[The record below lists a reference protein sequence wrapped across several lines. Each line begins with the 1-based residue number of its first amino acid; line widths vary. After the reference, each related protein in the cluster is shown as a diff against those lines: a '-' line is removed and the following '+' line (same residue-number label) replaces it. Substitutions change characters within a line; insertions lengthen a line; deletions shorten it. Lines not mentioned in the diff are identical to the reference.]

1 MLPPPRQRRHGHL
14 WNKDESLYVS
24 DTLNHRVMK
33 WMKDAKEEIVV
44 AGGNG
49 EGQNLRQ
56 LSSPQRVIIDSLGQ
70 IYMTDETNHGVMRS
84 CEGKKEGTVV
94 VGGNGLEQQ
103 SNQL

>member
-1 MLPPPRQRRHGHL
+1 LDE
-14 WNKDESLYVS
+14 DESSYVS

-33 WMKDAKEEIVV
+33 WMKDAKEEIVL

-56 LSSPQRVIIDSLGQ
+56 LSSPQRVMVNSLGQ
-70 IYMTDETNHGVMRS
+70 IYMTDETNHGVMRW

-94 VGGNGLEQQ
+94 MGGNGLGQQ